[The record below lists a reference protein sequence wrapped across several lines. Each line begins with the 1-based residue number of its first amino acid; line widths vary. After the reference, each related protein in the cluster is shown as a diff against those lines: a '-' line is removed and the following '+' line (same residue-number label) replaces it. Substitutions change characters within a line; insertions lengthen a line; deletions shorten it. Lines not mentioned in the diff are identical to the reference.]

1 MSALPVAGW
10 YDDGVTVGVVRWFDG
25 TSWTERTRA
34 VPPPGPPPVAPAAPA
49 APATPAA
56 PAATVAVPTSTAP
69 AQVSTFGRL
78 PVGRVGESLNLADRV
93 TESEGFQRNRREEA
107 LALRRRGFWMLAFAV
122 LVLLVTGATG
132 IAMGGA
138 DTIWYVGAAGTA
150 FLGVRAWRDYR
161 NATFRGAPTLTAA
174 GWALVGILVVVAL
187 AVFAAGPVIA
197 LRALAQLGDTIG
209 R

>member
-1 MSALPVAGW
+1 VAGW

-25 TSWTERTRA
+25 TSWTEHTRA
-34 VPPPGPPPVAPAAPA
+34 VPRPDPLPVAPAAPA
-49 APATPAA
+49 ATA
-56 PAATVAVPTSTAP
+56 AVPTSTTP

-78 PVGRVGESLNLADRV
+78 PVGRLGESLNLADRV

-122 LVLLVTGATG
+122 LVLLVTGAIG

-138 DTIWYVGAAGTA
+138 DTTWYVGAAGTV

-174 GWALVGILVVVAL
+174 GWALVGILLAVAL

-197 LRALAQLGDTIG
+197 IRALAQLGDTVG